1 MDEFYRAMNAVH
13 PSLRRIGADEITY
26 SLHVILRY
34 ELERDYF
41 SGKIGTE
48 DLNIAWNDKYK
59 KYLGVC
65 PENDTEGILQDM
77 HWAGDYIGYFQSYA
91 LGNIYDGQIRKAL
104 LSEIPD
110 LYEQIR
116 HGEFDRLNKWMKE
129 HIWQYGCCYTSGEM
143 LKRLTGKTLDAV
155 PFLDYMKEKYADLY
169 GIHI

>member
-1 MDEFYRAMNAVH
+1 MFGRRAGLFSALAAVMLLLGGCALDSLFEFDRA
-13 PSLRRIGADEITY
+13 
-26 SLHVILRY
+26 
-34 ELERDYF
+34 
-41 SGKIGTE
+41 
-48 DLNIAWNDKYK
+48 
-59 KYLGVC
+59 
-65 PENDTEGILQDM
+65 EGILQDM

>member
-1 MDEFYRAMNAVH
+1 MGTCCVSGCGDIVMDEANKTFT
-13 PSLRRIGADEITY
+13 LG
-26 SLHVILRY
+26 
-34 ELERDYF
+34 
-41 SGKIGTE
+41 GKE
-48 DLNIAWNDKYK
+48 FH
-59 KYLGVC
+59 
-65 PENDTEGILQDM
+65 E
-77 HWAGDYIGYFQSYA
+77 GDYLSIDGTT
-91 LGNIYDGQIRKAL
+91 GNIYDGQIRKAL

-143 LKRLTGKTLDAV
+143 LKRLTGKTLDVV

>member
-1 MDEFYRAMNAVH
+1 
-13 PSLRRIGADEITY
+13 
-26 SLHVILRY
+26 
-34 ELERDYF
+34 
-41 SGKIGTE
+41 
-48 DLNIAWNDKYK
+48 
-59 KYLGVC
+59 
-65 PENDTEGILQDM
+65 M

-116 HGEFDRLNKWMKE
+116 HGEFDGLNKWMKE

-155 PFLDYMKEKYADLY
+155 PFLDYIKEKYADIY